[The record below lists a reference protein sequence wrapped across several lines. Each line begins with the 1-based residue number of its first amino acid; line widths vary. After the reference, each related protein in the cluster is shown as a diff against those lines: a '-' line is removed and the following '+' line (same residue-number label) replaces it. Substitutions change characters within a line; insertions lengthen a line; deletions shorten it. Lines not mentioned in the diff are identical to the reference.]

1 LKKNRIFLFIFSLA
15 ASSCFAYFWYNY
27 IYHPGWSEDKKQEYI
42 ESKKE
47 ESVVLNKNKLNKVM
61 AEIENR
67 KSNFQKPA
75 ENVPDIFSLE

>member
-1 LKKNRIFLFIFSLA
+1 MVTLSLVIL
-15 ASSCFAYFWYNY
+15 SFYAYFWYNY
-27 IYHPGWSEDKKQEYI
+27 IYYPGWSDNRKQEYI

-67 KSNFQKPA
+67 KNNFRKSV
-75 ENVPDIFSLE
+75 ENIPDIFSIK